1 MALEGALN
9 SFDFIARLWNEFAK
23 KMISPILERKYG
35 NRDLALIFVLLLLL
49 ALLLSYAVA
58 WSPALSF
65 DAKSYEELQE
75 QASPQFDWLMRAVSD
90 LGEAAIALMLT
101 ALAMLT
107 FALRR
112 QWLEAVFMLATTSS
126 VLLAFVIKELIH
138 RTRPFPLNQNA
149 TNILHTINEY
159 SYPSGHV
166 LFYVVFFGLFAYL
179 AWKNFAGRARVII
192 IAICSALIVLI
203 GPSRIFLGAHWASDV
218 LGSYIFGTIL
228 LLVLILA
235 YKWAIRRKYH
245 DYS

>member
-1 MALEGALN
+1 MN

-35 NRDLALIFVLLLLL
+35 SNRDLALIFVLLLLL

-58 WSPALSF
+58 WSPVLSF

-90 LGEAAIALMLT
+90 LGEAAIALILT

-149 TNILHTINEY
+149 TNT
-159 SYPSGHV
+159 
-166 LFYVVFFGLFAYL
+166 
-179 AWKNFAGRARVII
+179 RV
-192 IAICSALIVLI
+192 
-203 GPSRIFLGAHWASDV
+203 
-218 LGSYIFGTIL
+218 
-228 LLVLILA
+228 
-235 YKWAIRRKYH
+235 
-245 DYS
+245 